1 VAPPWYAMQARG
13 LSPAGLG
20 LLAYPPPVS
29 SAPCDAGVGLRI
41 PERQSDCSGI
51 RPSWYPFV
59 YNVCDW
65 EFDPV
70 DPPLTWRQT
79 TTDPPPA

>member
-1 VAPPWYAMQARG
+1 MPPRWYAMQDRG
-13 LSPAGLG
+13 SSAGFG
-20 LLAYPPPVS
+20 LLAYLPPVS
-29 SAPCDAGVGLRI
+29 SAPVDAGVGLEI
-41 PERQSDCSGI
+41 PEREGDCSGV

-70 DPPLTWRQT
+70 DPPLTSRHT
-79 TTDPPPA
+79 TIGSPPA